1 MNLLLED
8 NELIIVHCT
17 VHNEIII
24 VQYVHNE
31 IIIVQYTKNDYFTV
45 HNQLSIVQYT
55 MNLLLS
61 SPQLTNNYCTV
72 HTERIV
78 QSSISC
84 TQLMCYLERSFLNEV
99 GRTKEITKP
108 PKLNIES

>member
-1 MNLLLED
+1 MYTM
-8 NELIIVHCT
+8 IPGRRG
-17 VHNEIII
+17 

-61 SPQLTNNYCTV
+61 SPLLTNNYCTV
-72 HTERIV
+72 HIV
-78 QSSISC
+78 ARGIMM
-84 TQLMCYLERSFLNEV
+84 LR
-99 GRTKEITKP
+99 
-108 PKLNIES
+108 